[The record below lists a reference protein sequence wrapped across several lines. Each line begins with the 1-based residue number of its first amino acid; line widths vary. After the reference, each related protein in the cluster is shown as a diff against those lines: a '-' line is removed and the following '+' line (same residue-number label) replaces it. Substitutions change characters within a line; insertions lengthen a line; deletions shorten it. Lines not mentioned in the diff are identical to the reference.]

1 MPDKLN
7 IAESNLRNA
16 MISHYAVYG
25 SGNDYR
31 SLYSNYPT
39 EFHNMSHNQIL
50 EVADAVWNQSI
61 VRKDSKTTTLLQPL
75 MATSRVLLVE
85 GQINDYVSKLGT
97 TTFSIEDIKSA
108 LLFGKYN
115 L

>member
-75 MATSRVLLVE
+75 LLVE